1 LPDRTQHVSSR
12 GRPFDGEDPIENY
25 NAAHANTGIL
35 SAILRNVVIVAVL
48 CLGGVFAM
56 EFIGSLRDEVQTADR
71 QQQVVAPPSNSVQT
85 AAAVSGV
92 SEMELRAN
100 AYGSFLV
107 NGRIDG
113 TEILFLVDTGASKV
127 SLAPQD
133 AERLGFR
140 ANQLDFTESFH
151 SANGIVRG
159 APVVL
164 PHLRIGDIEMYDVEA
179 SVQESPMQ
187 VSLLGMTF
195 LSRLESYQ
203 VQGDRMT
210 LAW

>member
-1 LPDRTQHVSSR
+1 LPESPHRTR
-12 GRPFDGEDPIENY
+12 KYLDNEDPIESY

-35 SAILRNVVIVAVL
+35 SSTLRNVGIISVL
-48 CLGGVFAM
+48 CLGGFFLLDFVNT
-56 EFIGSLRDEVQTADR
+56 SLEGTQIAS
-71 QQQVVAPPSNSVQT
+71 QQPVAAPATSQPSVGQ
-85 AAAVSGV
+85 AAALPPI
-92 SEMELRAN
+92 SEMELQAN
-100 AYGSFLV
+100 AYGNFV
-107 NGRIDG
+107 VAGRIDG

-133 AERLGFR
+133 AERLGLR
-140 ANQLDFTESFH
+140 ANQLDFSERFH

-187 VSLLGMTF
+187 ISLLGMTF
-195 LSRLESYQ
+195 LSRLEGYE
-203 VQGDRMT
+203 VKGNRLT
-210 LAW
+210 LLW